1 MKTHQTVMNIFPPP
15 DQRLYP
21 FRFYAEMRRLNPITY
36 DERSNF
42 WGVFRYSDIQNIL
55 GDYMTFSSAAPKLDS
70 PSTEKNQNANAA
82 AFQRPS
88 LLQSDPPYHRTLRG
102 VISSAFTP
110 MIIAKL
116 EPHIENIAHELLNR
130 VIQKG
135 SMDLIDDLAYPLPVT
150 IIAELLGVPIEDRD
164 LFRGWADRIVSSTAV
179 EGEMSDDENVTS
191 KNIIRMI
198 DEMDS
203 YFSNIVEERTK
214 NPREDLITN
223 LIKAQADGRHLYKDE
238 ILTFC
243 RLLLLAGHV
252 TTVNLIGNTI
262 LSLLQNPHELRLVQ
276 SDRTLIPSTIEE
288 TLRYRSPVQAVARIV
303 IKDTSLGRQKL
314 QLGQRIIAWL
324 GSANHDESM
333 FEDPERFDIARNKS
347 SSHPAHI
354 GFGHG
359 IHFCLGAPLARL
371 EGQVALRVILQRL
384 QDLKLDSRDKENKQ
398 ADLIPLQS
406 VFFHGV
412 THLPLMFQKRSD
424 KG

>member
-1 MKTHQTVMNIFPPP
+1 MNIFPPP
-15 DQRLYP
+15 DQRIYP
-21 FRFYAEMRRLNPITY
+21 FRFYSQMRRLNPVVY

-42 WGVFRYSDIQNIL
+42 WGVFRYRDIQNIL
-55 GDYMTFSSAAPKLDS
+55 GDYVTFSSVPPKLDS
-70 PSTEKNQNANAA
+70 TSTERNQNANAA
-82 AFQRPS
+82 APFQRPS
-88 LLQSDPPYHRTLRG
+88 LLQSDPPYHRILRG
-102 VISSAFTP
+102 VIASAFTP
-110 MIIAKL
+110 MIIARL
-116 EPHIENIAHELLNR
+116 EPHIENIANEMLNK

-164 LFRGWADRIVSSTAV
+164 LFRGWADRIVSSTAA
-179 EGEMSDDENVTS
+179 EGNMSDDENDTS
-191 KNIIRMI
+191 KNIVRMI

-238 ILTFC
+238 ILTFS

-262 LSLLQNPHELRLVQ
+262 LSLLQNPHEFRLVQ
-276 SDRTLIPSTIEE
+276 SDLTLIPSTIEE

-303 IKDTSLGRQKL
+303 TKDTMLGGQKL

-333 FEDPERFDIARNKS
+333 FEDPERFDITRNK

-371 EGQVALRVILQRL
+371 EGQVVLKVILQRL
-384 QDLKLDSRDKENKQ
+384 QDLELVSRDKENKQ
-398 ADLIPLQS
+398 AGLIPLS

-412 THLPLMFQKRSD
+412 THLPLLFQKRSD